1 MIDITH
7 RPSLIPAAGRSGVV
21 RPSPRSLLT
30 RLAALLRTYQQRQ
43 LQRRELR
50 MLDERGLKDIG
61 LTRAQVDVECSK
73 PFWRP

>member
-7 RPSLIPAAGRSGVV
+7 RPSLIPATGMSGIV
-21 RPSPRSLLT
+21 RQTPRSLLT
-30 RLAALLRTYQQRQ
+30 RLAALLRVYQQRQ

-61 LTRAQVDVECSK
+61 LTRAQVDFECSK
-73 PFWRP
+73 PFWRA